1 MESLGIIHGNEVAEV
16 KRKFWNVES
25 TTLWPAGSVEA
36 PYGRLYIWLYIS
48 TSYRKA
54 HILLTVNF
62 NKLPDRLIFN
72 NLLTELN
79 KVHVILGSQDFSNTG
94 LLHPKFIFNTDKS
107 KYKEI
112 LSLKG

>member
-1 MESLGIIHGNEVAEV
+1 MESLGIIHGNGVAEV

-36 PYGRLYIWLYIS
+36 PYDRLYIS

-72 NLLTELN
+72 DLLTELN

-94 LLHPKFIFNTDKS
+94 LLHPKFVFNTDKS

-112 LSLKG
+112 LSHKG

>member
-1 MESLGIIHGNEVAEV
+1 MESLGIIHGNGVAEV
-16 KRKFWNVES
+16 KSKFWNVES

-36 PYGRLYIWLYIS
+36 PYGRLYIS

-72 NLLTELN
+72 DLLTELN

-94 LLHPKFIFNTDKS
+94 LLHPKFVFNTDKS

-112 LSLKG
+112 LSHKG